1 MAVHCSLG
9 CTEYTYIGM
18 LGAGGV
24 LCWWQEMYCCLP
36 SRTILPNGA
45 YMFFMLPRCV
55 YFLSGRIMH
64 WPLEQQVL
72 RGHGRVCTMEFDT
85 KVGSENNIKRKHKTR
100 KLSSPRPFRVPKDF
114 LQRSQKQPEIL
125 PEFSGFYSLRACF
138 CLAIIPTTESCE
150 KARAD
155 RVVSALPALSVES
168 WCYPHKAQKSRKWK
182 GELKN
187 WRIKGPNK
195 SRNCPFVKIQTL
207 KFCLPL

>member
-100 KLSSPRPFRVPKDF
+100 KLSTPRPFRVPKDF

-125 PEFSGFYSLRACF
+125 PEFSEFYSLRACF

-168 WCYPHKAQKSRKWK
+168 WCYPHKAQKSR
-182 GELKN
+182 
-187 WRIKGPNK
+187 
-195 SRNCPFVKIQTL
+195 
-207 KFCLPL
+207 

>member
-1 MAVHCSLG
+1 MFF
-9 CTEYTYIGM
+9 
-18 LGAGGV
+18 
-24 LCWWQEMYCCLP
+24 
-36 SRTILPNGA
+36 ILPRG
-45 YMFFMLPRCV
+45 V
-55 YFLSGRIMH
+55 YFLSRRIMH

-72 RGHGRVCTMEFDT
+72 QGHGRVCTMEFDT

-155 RVVSALPALSVES
+155 RVVSALPALKVNLRHWERKHLRNNLPDPAGIGIFSQRNSSWFELELYTSKLFWNIDLLQNLIRELVLPTQSTKVSQVE
-168 WCYPHKAQKSRKWK
+168 
-182 GELKN
+182 G
-187 WRIKGPNK
+187 RIKK
-195 SRNCPFVKIQTL
+195 L
-207 KFCLPL
+207 ED

>member
-1 MAVHCSLG
+1 M
-9 CTEYTYIGM
+9 
-18 LGAGGV
+18 
-24 LCWWQEMYCCLP
+24 
-36 SRTILPNGA
+36 
-45 YMFFMLPRCV
+45 
-55 YFLSGRIMH
+55 
-64 WPLEQQVL
+64 L
-72 RGHGRVCTMEFDT
+72 RGHGRVCTIEFDT

-100 KLSSPRPFRVPKDF
+100 KLSTPRPFRVPKDF
-114 LQRSQKQPEIL
+114 LQCSQKQPEII

-168 WCYPHKAQKSRKWK
+168 WCYPHRAQKSRKWK